1 MAWGDE
7 ALIDGHDTIL
17 YVQAAGTVGAPGT
30 ADEVPYATAFS
41 WSHPKERSTR
51 GSWINYAGKKTTE
64 SGGEKSGALTIDMHA
79 AADAPREVLLLA
91 AEGSDRVKFTLFV
104 GGANGDKRVWD
115 DVSIDEEGEVGPNE
129 GVPITFNWVADT
141 YTRTPGT
148 YA

>member
-17 YVQAAGTVGAPGT
+17 YAQAAGTVAAPGT

-41 WSHPKERSTR
+41 WAHPKERTTR
-51 GSWINYAGKKTTE
+51 GSWINRSAKKTTE

-79 AADAPREVLLLA
+79 ATDAVREVLLLA
-91 AEGSDRVKFTLFV
+91 SEGSDRVKFTLFI

-115 DVSIDEEGEVGPNE
+115 DVSIDEEGEVAPNE

-141 YTRTPGT
+141 YERTPGT